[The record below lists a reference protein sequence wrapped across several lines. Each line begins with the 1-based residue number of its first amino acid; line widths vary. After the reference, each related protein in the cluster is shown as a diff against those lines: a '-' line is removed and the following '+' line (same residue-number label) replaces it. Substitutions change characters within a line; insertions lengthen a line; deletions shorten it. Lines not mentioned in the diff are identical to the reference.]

1 MEEEEFDKMNFAN
14 RDIVYIS
21 GKSTSTGRVVH
32 NGNSSGTF
40 STVKRSSGHNYA
52 SVTKGRIK
60 NERSRG
66 KFKIVKL
73 NDDGTGT
80 VGKINLGSGRSSS
93 RTISGSAAQR
103 KIDRMRSLM

>member
-1 MEEEEFDKMNFAN
+1 MDEEDLNKMNFKN
-14 RDIVYIS
+14 KDIVYIS
-21 GKSTSTGRVVH
+21 GKSTSKGRVVH
-32 NGNSSGTF
+32 NGNSSSTF
-40 STVKRSSGHNYA
+40 NSVTRTSGHNYA
-52 SVTKGRIK
+52 AVTKGRIK

-103 KIDRMRSLM
+103 KIDRMRKLM